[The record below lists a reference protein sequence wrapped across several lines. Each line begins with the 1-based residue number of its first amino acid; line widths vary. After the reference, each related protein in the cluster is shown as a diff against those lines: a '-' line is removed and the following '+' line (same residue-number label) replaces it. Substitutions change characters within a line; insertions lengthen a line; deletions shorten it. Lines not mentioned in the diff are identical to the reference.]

1 MAFQNLAALPLI
13 IKIPFVCRLCLFC
26 NGLPSLS
33 FGLRIFLS
41 CLFDFGPD
49 ALHGI
54 PLALMILHICPSQ
67 LLVLFPLSS
76 TYNLVTLNFNFYH
89 DFPLS

>member
-13 IKIPFVCRLCLFC
+13 IKIPFVCRLCLFR
-26 NGLPSLS
+26 NGLPSIIWS
-33 FGLRIFLS
+33 THFLS

-67 LLVLFPLSS
+67 LFGFVSIVFFLQFGDAE
-76 TYNLVTLNFNFYH
+76 Y
-89 DFPLS
+89 